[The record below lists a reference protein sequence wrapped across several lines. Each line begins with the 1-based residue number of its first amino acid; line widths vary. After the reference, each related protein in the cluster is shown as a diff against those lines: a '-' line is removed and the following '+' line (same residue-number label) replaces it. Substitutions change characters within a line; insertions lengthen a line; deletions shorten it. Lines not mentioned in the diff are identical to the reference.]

1 MGSIRVGIG
10 GWTFEPWE
18 QTFYP
23 PGLPAAQ
30 HLAHASRRV
39 TAIEVNGTFY
49 RTQSPSSFQR
59 WHDETPDGFVF
70 SVKANRACTQRKVLA
85 EAGEAVARFLGSGLD
100 RLGDK
105 LGPVLWQ
112 LPPYKRYDEADL
124 EAFLGLLPPA
134 LKDRPLRHV
143 LEVRHPS
150 FLVPRFVEQAR
161 RHGAAVVATDSP
173 KYPQLAEPTAGFLY
187 LRLMRSESAVETG
200 YPAPQLDQ
208 WAACARAWA
217 AGLEPADV
225 PRVAGVP
232 PAEPRPRDVFVFF
245 IDGAKERAPA
255 AAQAVLDR
263 LRTAG

>member
-1 MGSIRVGIG
+1 MGEIRVGIG
-10 GWTFEPWE
+10 GWTYEPWNA
-18 QTFYP
+18 TFYP
-23 PGLPAAQ
+23 AGLPAARQ
-30 HLAHASRRV
+30 LWHASRHV

-59 WHDETPDGFVF
+59 WHDETPEGFVF

-85 EAGEAVARFLGSGLD
+85 EGGEAVARFLGSGLD

-124 EAFLGLLPPA
+124 EAFLDLLPSA
-134 LKDRPLRHV
+134 LEDRPLRHV

-150 FLVPRFVEQAR
+150 FLVPGFIDQVR
-161 RHGAAVVATDSP
+161 RHGVAVVATDSP
-173 KYPQLAEPTAGFLY
+173 KYPQLAEPTADFVY
-187 LRLMRSESAVETG
+187 LRLMRSKPEVETG
-200 YPAPQLDQ
+200 YSADLLDQ

-217 AGLEPADV
+217 AGREPADV
-225 PRVAGVP
+225 PRVHGVP
-232 PAEPRPRDVFVFF
+232 PAEPRPRDVYVFF

-255 AAQAVLDR
+255 AAQAVLQR
-263 LRTAG
+263 LRASW